1 MSAGGTEGGRGRKG
15 RKGRKEGGSR
25 EGGRGAAGARCPR
38 LDGGRPAGTGDLA
51 PSILWGELG
60 PLVGPCR
67 AVPSRAGLYRAVPG
81 CTVPPRQRQVTFLRG
96 AAAPGPAP
104 PGVTP

>member
-15 RKGRKEGGSR
+15 RKGRKEGGSQ

-60 PLVGPCR
+60 PCR
-67 AVPSRAGLYRAVPG
+67 AVLGCTGLYRAVP
-81 CTVPPRQRQVTFLRG
+81 CR
-96 AAAPGPAP
+96 PGSDK
-104 PGVTP
+104 